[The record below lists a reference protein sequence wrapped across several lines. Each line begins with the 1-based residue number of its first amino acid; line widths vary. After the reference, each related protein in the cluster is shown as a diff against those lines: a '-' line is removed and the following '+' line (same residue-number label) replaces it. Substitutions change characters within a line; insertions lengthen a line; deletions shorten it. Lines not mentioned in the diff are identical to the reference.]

1 MKCKKANVEKDHLD
15 MKAKGWVHEKPNS
28 RQNDMK
34 LFELDNQQD
43 EIPFDVVDDLA
54 IFMRNDPMFYRKTFF
69 PAMADASDKIERG
82 QSVDPVIFIKPV
94 VDKAVKSYCSTFIRD
109 RRSDDVFTEKD
120 KKACVDKIS
129 AEEMPNIKK
138 GMYKD
143 KV

>member
-1 MKCKKANVEKDHLD
+1 MRIDEFAQPMDD
-15 MKAKGWVHEKPNS
+15 
-28 RQNDMK
+28 K
-34 LFELDNQQD
+34 L
-43 EIPFDVVDDLA
+43 PFDVVDDLA

-82 QSVDPVIFIKPV
+82 QSVDPAIFIKPV
-94 VDKAVKSYCSTFIRD
+94 VDKAVKSYCSTFIRN